1 MLEYSLKLGTEAS
14 MKKQKYDMKTEK
26 PEKMEIEQMKQLKEI
41 FLAPYMQLATGL
53 IGKARHAGG
62 NMFRHQMDTLAIL
75 IDYGYIDSVLLKAS
89 IVHDTV
95 EDIPNFD
102 KNQIVDADPEGQA
115 VLDLVLEVTR
125 REDENKKQFLQRILD
140 NGSQKA
146 KILKCAD
153 RISNMISLGF
163 VTDPK
168 FIERYCD
175 ETEYFLL
182 PMALEIDFN
191 MYHELINLLV
201 TRRRYLEDG
210 GYFDT
215 RKKESTGGDST
226 K

>member
-1 MLEYSLKLGTEAS
+1 MPS
-14 MKKQKYDMKTEK
+14 KYEMKTEK
-26 PEKMEIEQMKQLKEI
+26 PEHMDKEHMQQLKHI
-41 FLAPYMQLATGL
+41 ILAPYMQLSTGL
-53 IGKARHAGG
+53 IGKSRHAGG
-62 NMFRHQMDTLAIL
+62 NMFRHQIDTLGIL
-75 IDYGYIDSVLLKAS
+75 IDYGYIDAVLLKAS
-89 IVHDTV
+89 LVHDTV

-102 KNQIVDADPEGQA
+102 RNEIINADADGQQ

-125 REDENKKQFLQRILD
+125 REDEDKVQFLRRIID
-140 NGSQKA
+140 TGRQKA

-191 MYHELINLLV
+191 MYHELINLIR

-210 GYFDT
+210 GYFDS
-215 RKKESTGGDST
+215 RHKDSSSEKKQ
-226 K
+226 

>member
-1 MLEYSLKLGTEAS
+1 

-102 KNQIVDADPEGQA
+102 KNQIVDADQEGQA